1 MAEVQALAQA
11 VYLPILSS
19 HLLAKKEIT
28 VWFKG
33 KSVSLQAHSLPASS
47 LSFFLLKWL

>member
-11 VYLPILSS
+11 VYLSILSS

-28 VWFKG
+28 MWFKG
-33 KSVSLQAHSLPASS
+33 KSVGFEAHSLPASS
-47 LSFFLLKWL
+47 LFFFSD